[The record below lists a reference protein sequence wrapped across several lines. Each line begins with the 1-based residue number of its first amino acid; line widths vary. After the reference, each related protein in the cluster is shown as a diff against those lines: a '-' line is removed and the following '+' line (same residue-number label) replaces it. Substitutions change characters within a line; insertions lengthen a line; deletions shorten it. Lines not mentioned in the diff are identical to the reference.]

1 MKKIKYIISGLL
13 IAAVFGI
20 IGELY
25 VWHMENFESAYTYVT
40 MYSQKNVSQEE
51 MVEDIYNAAAKT
63 NVEVF
68 TVSREVENIF
78 SSKTT
83 IYGTKGVESYLHHN
97 SNIDEGEF
105 QSIFLGNV
113 SVEFKDLD
121 EIEDI
126 SQMEVYQVIG
136 EADNITEFKVDLV
149 NKYAGKFPQL
159 GYVDHENLFIIV
171 AIWGIS
177 LGLILLMTLYEVALM
192 KKEVMVR
199 AICGESI
206 INFIIK
212 NIIVDGLVYLSIFM
226 AIALS
231 MRRITTI
238 TYYFPISLFA
248 IIIFLILNSLL
259 YTFLYFTD
267 YKKDM
272 GSKESSKKVLNLSY
286 VYKVLSIILVIS
298 SMFGCIELIY
308 QGITYYR
315 QKSFF
320 EERKDYSY
328 LSLTTTQDDDSVYT
342 DIYRQLSQKGN
353 VISLIK
359 LDTMVNNE
367 TNGVGYVL
375 GNSGAIDY
383 LKSNIY
389 EMKNLSFEEKI
400 YFVIPEKYKDNQ
412 DVYTELEDIWTSYYI
427 GDYDYE
433 FIFYKGIVNIMS
445 INNFGKVSTGF
456 LENPVIIFN
465 NISDYDRYWNMLQIF
480 TSSLFKI
487 SNEELEK
494 IISDYGLE
502 NEVYYR
508 TNIYEHY
515 LYKWQTVERNMVIGI
530 VLFVVLL
537 TLEST
542 IISVIISYEYRVS
555 AMELSLMKVLGY
567 KVFERYRKLWITTF
581 ISASLSLMITTIVF
595 CLMGYS
601 LKYIMI
607 GGISLIFIELVIM
620 SYYIHRADQVN
631 IQKVLKGGTL

>member
-1 MKKIKYIISGLL
+1 M
-13 IAAVFGI
+13 
-20 IGELY
+20 
-25 VWHMENFESAYTYVT
+25 
-40 MYSQKNVSQEE
+40 
-51 MVEDIYNAAAKT
+51 
-63 NVEVF
+63 
-68 TVSREVENIF
+68 SREVENIF

>member
-40 MYSQKNVSQEE
+40 MYSQKNVLQEE
-51 MVEDIYNAAAKT
+51 MVEDIYNTAAKT

-177 LGLILLMTLYEVALM
+177 LVLILLMTLYEVALM

-272 GSKESSKKVLNLSY
+272 CSKESSKKVLNLSY

-595 CLMGYS
+595 CLMGHS